1 MKKRYQLLIVG
12 AGPAG
17 AFAACE
23 ASKARLDVLLVERK
37 TEIGRPVCCAE
48 ATSLEGLSSFVEPR
62 REFISTE
69 INSVKLTVSTGKE
82 LLHDF
87 GKTVGYVLERPAFEG
102 LLINDAIELGTEFVK
117 GAYVHDI
124 SIKENSVIASI
135 QTNSGEYQVESDY
148 IIGADGV
155 ESQIG
160 RMAGLDTGLD
170 LEHCETTLQ
179 YHVTNIK
186 IDSRCLLFYVGDA
199 YSPNGYLW
207 VFPKSDYSAN
217 IGVGLNPHESDSK
230 FLREKLDMFIKANFP
245 GCRIEN
251 ESCGMVPKF
260 RNFDILGTK
269 NILLAGDAARIIDS
283 VTGAGIARALHTG
296 QIAARSINEAVNSNL
311 SHNQMQQLY
320 KSQVEKAIGRD
331 MNILSKA
338 YPVFRKFDNRDWEVL
353 LEFLERYLKNK
364 KAESIDPAAMI
375 KNILT
380 SAPRLL
386 RLARH
391 VF

>member
-17 AFAACE
+17 AYAATE
-23 ASKARLDVLLVERK
+23 AARAGLDVLLADRK
-37 TEIGRPVCCAE
+37 IEIGRPVCCAE
-48 ATSLEGLSSFVEPR
+48 ATSLEGLSTFVEPR

-69 INSVKLTVSTGKE
+69 INSVKMTVSTGKE
-82 LLHDF
+82 LLYDF
-87 GKTVGYVLERPAFEG
+87 GNTLGYVLDRPAFEKF
-102 LLINDAIELGTEFVK
+102 LIDRAIERGVEFIG

-124 SIKENSVIASI
+124 SINGNALASI
-135 QTNSGEYQVESDY
+135 QTDTGEYQIESDY

-160 RMAGLDTGLD
+160 RMAGLETGLD

-179 YHVTNIK
+179 YYVTNIE
-186 IDSRCLLFYVGDA
+186 IEPNCLLFYVGDT

-207 VFPKSDYSAN
+207 VFPKSENSAN
-217 IGVGLNPHESDSK
+217 IGVGLNPYESDSK
-230 FLREKLDMFIKANFP
+230 FLREKLDKFIKENFP
-245 GCRIEN
+245 GGRVEF
-251 ESCGMVPKF
+251 ETCGMVPKF
-260 RNFDILGTK
+260 KNFDTLGRE

-296 QIAARSINEAVNSNL
+296 QLAAQVIAEAIDTNL
-311 SHNQMQQLY
+311 PHNQMQELY
-320 KSQVEKAIGRD
+320 RSRVEKAIGRD

-338 YPVFRKFDNRDWEVL
+338 YPVFRKFDNRDWEIL
-353 LEFLERYLKNK
+353 MEFLEGYLKNRT
-364 KAESIDPAAMI
+364 AESIDPAAMI
-375 KNILT
+375 KSVLT

-386 RLARH
+386 RLTRH
-391 VF
+391 LF